1 MMRVYNDK
9 KYDTIKADVRKEF
22 ERIEDREDGLFK

>member
-1 MMRVYNDK
+1 MKDYRDK
-9 KYDTIKADVRKEF
+9 KIDTIKADVRKEF